1 MVRSHNSAGPEELK
15 GRGDAG
21 DKGTRKVRAKGK
33 LAPGRFVVTPTLRR
47 KLKKRVGTLYR
58 AEQLHEREFL
68 DCLLSS
74 PRVISVVDRV
84 TESLHALGRTPDVQV
99 VDEVERRVK
108 RAAPD
113 VPFVRLLRAANPA
126 GTITLGAIQAVTSAL
141 EGVKPAR
148 VLIDGEEDLLAIP
161 AIEAAPV
168 GSSLYYGQPG
178 EGVVMVLIDEG
189 GKAPVKRTYA
199 RMKRE

>member
-1 MVRSHNSAGPEELK
+1 M
-15 GRGDAG
+15 
-21 DKGTRKVRAKGK
+21 
-33 LAPGRFVVTPTLRR
+33 
-47 KLKKRVGTLYR
+47 GTLYR

-74 PRVISVVDRV
+74 PLVISVGDRV

-189 GKAPVKRTYA
+189 AKASVKRTYA

>member
-1 MVRSHNSAGPEELK
+1 
-15 GRGDAG
+15 
-21 DKGTRKVRAKGK
+21 
-33 LAPGRFVVTPTLRR
+33 
-47 KLKKRVGTLYR
+47 VGTLYR
-58 AEQLHEREFL
+58 AEQLHEREFM
-68 DCLLSS
+68 DVLLSS
-74 PRVISVVDRV
+74 PLVISVGDRV

-99 VDEVERRVK
+99 VDEVERRVN
-108 RAAPD
+108 RDAPD
-113 VPFVRLLRAANPA
+113 VPFVRLLRAVNPA
-126 GTITLGAIQAVTSAL
+126 GTVTVGSIEAVRSAL

-178 EGVVMVLIDEG
+178 EGVVMVRIDERA
-189 GKAPVKRTYA
+189 KASVRRTYA